1 MKGEKRHMNKIRL
14 YIASLGVLL
23 SGALAVNALG
33 GTASAVVDNDPDCDN
48 VAIIR
53 CGAFSAGALREKAAQ
68 GDVPRVF
75 NAFGIQQNELNG
87 FVDGIVWRDGRVTVG
102 GKTVATGA
110 MTAGRNFGGTPIPGT
125 NAGKYPTSKFVTEG
139 QTAFVKMVNGTF
151 EFAVIKA
158 CGNPVTATP
167 KQPEPKPGYECVRL
181 TVDRISRTKHRFT
194 AQATATG
201 GATIEKYEFGFG
213 DGMGITVND
222 KSYTYDYKKTGT
234 FTASVVV
241 HVKVNGQIKEVTSAA
256 CKKPV
261 TVADEKIRVC
271 ELSTKQIITI
281 NKAEFDTTKHSM
293 NLNDC
298 KVVPPTPADIQVCE
312 LATKNVIT
320 IKDNEFDAAKHS
332 KDLNDCKEEVP
343 QVLAATGPEALLTG
357 LFGSSALGYGAFSYF
372 QSRRHLINK
381 LLGR

>member
-1 MKGEKRHMNKIRL
+1 MNKLRL
-14 YIASLGVLL
+14 YIASLGILL

-33 GTASAVVDNDPDCDN
+33 KTAYAVVDNDPDCDN

-53 CGAFSAGALREKAAQ
+53 CGAFSVGGLREKASQ

-75 NAFGIQQNELNG
+75 NAFGIQQSELNG
-87 FVDGIVWRDGRVTVG
+87 FVDGIVWRDGRVTVD

-139 QTAFVKMVNGTF
+139 QTAFVKMVNGKF

-167 KQPEPKPGYECVRL
+167 KVTPPPEPK
-181 TVDRISRTKHRFT
+181 D
-194 AQATATG
+194 
-201 GATIEKYEFGFG
+201 
-213 DGMGITVND
+213 
-222 KSYTYDYKKTGT
+222 
-234 FTASVVV
+234 
-241 HVKVNGQIKEVTSAA
+241 
-256 CKKPV
+256 
-261 TVADEKIRVC
+261 IRVC
-271 ELSTKQIITI
+271 ELATKKIITI
-281 NKAEFDTTKHSM
+281 KENEFDSKKHSKDLAKCREK
-293 NLNDC
+293 NIRVCELATKKIISIKESEFDARKHSRDLNDC
-298 KVVPPTPADIQVCE
+298 KVQPPTPADIQVCE

-320 IKDNEFDAAKHS
+320 IKDNEFDASKHS
-332 KDLNDCKEEVP
+332 KDLNDCKEEETP
-343 QVLAATGPEALLTG
+343 QVLAATGPGAMLTG